1 MRTLKLLT
9 LALLATLLL
18 TACGGTQSAEA
29 PLPMATVAAD
39 TMTNTGG
46 VAPGAP
52 AALESYAEED
62 AAARQPNASDQPASQ
77 RMVIKTA
84 YLSIEVPKVS
94 DAETSIRA
102 RVEQLGGYVVSVQ
115 TSGSGEYQTASIT
128 VRVPTAQYSAI
139 ISDVEGL
146 ATKIL
151 SRSLGGEDVT
161 EEFVDLESRLRNLE
175 ATRDRLLDLLNQ
187 ATDVEDAIQVNAA
200 LTDVQ
205 GQIEVIQGRMKY
217 LKDSVAMATIS
228 VDLRPVPPQP
238 VIVPEDGWQPL
249 RIARQAL
256 ADLVGFGQ
264 GLLELGIVLLIWT
277 PVWLPLLWLGR
288 WGWRKLR
295 RKAPTT

>member
-9 LALLATLLL
+9 IALLATLFL
-18 TACGGTQSAEA
+18 TACGGSQSAQA
-29 PLPMATVAAD
+29 PMPAVD
-39 TMTNTGG
+39 TITNTGG

-52 AALESYAEED
+52 AALEFYAEKDEE
-62 AAARQPNASDQPASQ
+62 ARQQTPSDQPASQ

-84 YLSIEVPKVS
+84 YLSIEVPNVS
-94 DAETSIRA
+94 DAEASIRA
-102 RVEQLGGYVVSVQ
+102 RAEQLGGYVVSVQ
-115 TSGSGEYQTASIT
+115 TSGSGDYQTASIT
-128 VRVPTAQYSAI
+128 IRVPSAQYGAA

-146 ATKIL
+146 ATKVL

-161 EEFVDLESRLRNLE
+161 EEFVDLEARLRNLE
-175 ATRDRLLDLLNQ
+175 ASRNRLLDLLNQ

-217 LKDSVAMATIS
+217 LKDNVAMATIS

-238 VIVPEDGWQPL
+238 TIVPEEGWEPL
-249 RIARQAL
+249 RVARQAL
-256 ADLVGFGQ
+256 GDLVGFGQ
-264 GLLELGIVLLIWT
+264 GLVELAIILLIWI
-277 PVWLPLLWLGR
+277 PVWLPLVLFIR
-288 WGWRKLR
+288 WAWRKLR

>member
-18 TACGGTQSAEA
+18 TACGGAQSAEA
-29 PLPMATVAAD
+29 PLPMATAAAD
-39 TMTNTGG
+39 TMSNTGG

-52 AALESYAEED
+52 AALESYAEKDEE
-62 AAARQPNASDQPASQ
+62 ARQQPASDQPASQ

-94 DAETSIRA
+94 DAEASIRA
-102 RVEQLGGYVVSVQ
+102 RAEQLGGYVVSVQ
-115 TSGSGEYQTASIT
+115 TSGSGDYQTASIT
-128 VRVPTAQYSAI
+128 IRVPSAQYSTA

-146 ATKIL
+146 ATKVL
-151 SRSLGGEDVT
+151 SRNLGGEDVT

-175 ATRDRLLDLLNQ
+175 ATRTRLLDLLNQ

-238 VIVPEDGWQPL
+238 TIVPEDGWQPL
-249 RIARQAL
+249 RVARQAL
-256 ADLVGFGQ
+256 GDLVSFGQ

-277 PVWLPLLWLGR
+277 PVWLPLLLLIR